1 MRILITGCSGFVGRR
16 IAEGLL
22 AQTPGTEILGLDNLS
37 RPGSEAN
44 RLALKEL
51 GVKFFHADVRCPSD
65 LQALPEVDWVL
76 DCAANPSVLAGVDG
90 RTSSRQVVE
99 HNLLGTLNTL
109 EFCKERG
116 AGFIM
121 LSTSR
126 VYSILPLSEIRVR
139 ERDRAFVPDLAG
151 STVPGLSEAG
161 VAENFPTSAPIS
173 LYGGT
178 KLASEVLALEYL
190 HGFGVPVWLNR
201 CGVLAGPGQ
210 FGKADQGIF
219 SFWIHSY
226 LRRKN
231 LKFIG
236 FGGDGLQVRDCLDPL
251 DLVPALL
258 AQMAEPVGSTKPRV
272 VNFAGGAENAIS
284 LVQLHDWC
292 AVRFGFEH
300 PVAQEKANRQFD
312 IPWMVLDSSLARET
326 WGWEPQTRL
335 KGVLE
340 LIAQHA
346 EANPGWLELSQ
357 G

>member
-1 MRILITGCSGFVGRR
+1 MEVV
-16 IAEGLL
+16 
-22 AQTPGTEILGLDNLS
+22 GLDNLS

-44 RLALKEL
+44 RQALRDL
-51 GVKFFHADVRCPSD
+51 GVRFYHGDVRCPSD

-109 EFCKERG
+109 EHCKSTG

-126 VYSILPLSEIRVR
+126 VYSILPLSEMRVR
-139 ERDRAFVPDLAG
+139 EENGAFIPDLEG
-151 STVPGLSEAG
+151 STVPGLSAAG

-226 LRRKN
+226 RRGEP

-236 FGGDGLQVRDCLDPL
+236 FGGDGAQVRDCLDPL
-251 DLVPALL
+251 DLVPVLL
-258 AQMAEPVGSTKPRV
+258 RQMAEPATSQKARV
-272 VNFAGGAENAIS
+272 VNFAGGAANSMS
-284 LVQLHDWC
+284 LAQVHQWC
-292 AVRFGFEH
+292 AAYFGFEH
-300 PVAQEKANRQFD
+300 PVAREKANRQFD
-312 IPWMVLDSSLARET
+312 IPWMVLDSSLARQT
-326 WGWEPQTRL
+326 WSWEPATPIEQ
-335 KGVLE
+335 VLQS
-340 LIAQHA
+340 IARHA
-346 EANPGWLELSQ
+346 EENPGWLDLSRN
-357 G
+357 